1 MIKVDGK
8 RTNLE
13 GGDELLQRELTLLIA
28 VMKSRLESKG
38 QNDAEADA
46 FVQLS
51 VEKGIGDLDRLRTV
65 EEYGKEKFVYSEK
78 CDRGRGVS
86 GWEIW
91 GSGGSKGEEKEGNPG
106 AGGKGESV

>member
-8 RTNLE
+8 YTNLE

-46 FVQLS
+46 VVQLS
-51 VEKGIGDLDRLRTV
+51 VEKGIGDLDRLRQ
-65 EEYGKEKFVYSEK
+65 KAQIAKDSENNL
-78 CDRGRGVS
+78 RR
-86 GWEIW
+86 
-91 GSGGSKGEEKEGNPG
+91 
-106 AGGKGESV
+106 

>member
-8 RTNLE
+8 YTNLE

-38 QNDAEADA
+38 QNDAESDA

-51 VEKGIGDLDRLRTV
+51 VEKGIGDLDRLRQ
-65 EEYGKEKFVYSEK
+65 KAQIAKDSENNL
-78 CDRGRGVS
+78 RR
-86 GWEIW
+86 
-91 GSGGSKGEEKEGNPG
+91 
-106 AGGKGESV
+106 

>member
-1 MIKVDGK
+1 MQFQYSTYMGNVNKKKWGEQMIKVDGR

-46 FVQLS
+46 FVRLS
-51 VEKGIGDLDRLRTV
+51 VEKGAGDLERLRQ
-65 EEYGKEKFVYSEK
+65 KAQIAK
-78 CDRGRGVS
+78 DRENSMRRQ
-86 GWEIW
+86 
-91 GSGGSKGEEKEGNPG
+91 
-106 AGGKGESV
+106 

>member
-38 QNDAEADA
+38 QNDAANL
-46 FVQLS
+46 VLLS
-51 VEKGIGDLDRLRTV
+51 VIL
-65 EEYGKEKFVYSEK
+65 
-78 CDRGRGVS
+78 
-86 GWEIW
+86 
-91 GSGGSKGEEKEGNPG
+91 
-106 AGGKGESV
+106 SVVTLPVMSLLL

>member
-1 MIKVDGK
+1 MIKVDGR

-46 FVQLS
+46 FVRLS
-51 VEKGIGDLDRLRTV
+51 VEKRVGDLERLRQ
-65 EEYGKEKFVYSEK
+65 KAQIAK
-78 CDRGRGVS
+78 DRENNMRR
-86 GWEIW
+86 
-91 GSGGSKGEEKEGNPG
+91 
-106 AGGKGESV
+106 

>member
-8 RTNLE
+8 YTNLE
-13 GGDELLQRELTLLIA
+13 GGDDLLQRELTLLIA

-51 VEKGIGDLDRLRTV
+51 VEKGIGDLDRLRQ
-65 EEYGKEKFVYSEK
+65 KAQIAKDSENNL
-78 CDRGRGVS
+78 RR
-86 GWEIW
+86 
-91 GSGGSKGEEKEGNPG
+91 
-106 AGGKGESV
+106 

>member
-8 RTNLE
+8 YTNLE

-51 VEKGIGDLDRLRTV
+51 GEKGIGDLDRLRQ
-65 EEYGKEKFVYSEK
+65 KAQIAKDSENNL
-78 CDRGRGVS
+78 RR
-86 GWEIW
+86 
-91 GSGGSKGEEKEGNPG
+91 
-106 AGGKGESV
+106 